1 MAINWN
7 NVAAPNLGESN
18 SLFAQAIQSLKDA
31 GIGLKDTAKD
41 YQTVVRNRSH
51 AILQDYINS
60 AKTPEELQSEAFNTG
75 FKNLQATLANEY
87 DAVKVND
94 YRDSAVDKLTKRA
107 GDAVALKRNEFG
119 LSQEQLAADKIKGTA
134 ELYALRNDPM
144 AYAAKEAELA
154 QANRLNPTEAQNIQL
169 GVYNIK
175 NAKRTDDF
183 GNATYDANVENALKA
198 PIATQQ
204 TIDASKASV
213 LNQAGQLTL
222 AQQRLQFDKD
232 KAAAEALLK
241 ANGGDVPYEQRPVN
255 IANKILTEQKN
266 KVRTLEQAAEN
277 ANLGKSTFSTM
288 DDVDAAFKK
297 KQPWYKTSTTSS
309 AMDEIKKILIADPTF
324 VKLDPKRQAAI
335 YSDTISRM
343 ENNNVAGAH
352 DYIVTDGNRKEYAQ
366 MAQDSIKAF
375 TGHIGVAK
383 GQVDVLNQ
391 DTVLRLN
398 REAQVPLQTAK
409 DMVTYDM
416 GRVDTNP
423 NANAKPAAQT
433 PLQATNAAKIA
444 GLQEKLNTKGLDLL
458 QKASIE
464 KQLKDLGATPQA
476 ASPAIT
482 PVAKQV
488 QKTVYA
494 GTPIEKVA
502 QAVATTPTPFVP
514 EASQNAYKNKGNNLS
529 IDPTTGKTT
538 PAKNPVV
545 MPADLDW
552 GTTHQVVR
560 MSPLVAKLP
569 QYKVVATFVPDGDT
583 FAAKSDSYATKGE
596 KAKKAGGI
604 LCRVDSV
611 DAPETEKKGYKLGQP
626 YGAEAGKKL
635 QQMILNKEVSIR
647 IVAAANG
654 DPNQVG
660 FYGRDIC
667 QIEVEGMN
675 VSTEL
680 IRSGAAWLYKEYDNY
695 FTGLANVEADAK
707 KYKEGLW
714 ALPNP
719 VYPPTAK
726 HNGSLDVR

>member
-18 SLFAQAIQSLKDA
+18 SLFTQAIQSLKDA
-31 GIGLKDTAKD
+31 GAGLKDTAKD

-60 AKTPEELQSEAFNTG
+60 AKTPEELQSEAFNIG
-75 FKNLQATLANEY
+75 FKNLQATLANEF
-87 DAVKVND
+87 DPVKVNE
-94 YRDSAVDKLTKRA
+94 YRDTRGDVLTKRA
-107 GDAVALKRNEFG
+107 GDAVALDLNRLNLTSNTRKENTALG
-119 LSQEQLAADKIKGTA
+119 MA
-134 ELYALRNDPM
+134 ELQGLVDNPI
-144 AYAAKEAELA
+144 AYAAKKAELTQKGFFDGKA
-154 QANRLNPTEAQNIQL
+154 EQDFQL

-175 NAKRTDDF
+175 NAKRADDF

-277 ANLGKSTFSTM
+277 ANLGNSTFSTM

-375 TGHIGVAK
+375 TGHIGVVK

-409 DMVTYDM
+409 DMVAYDM

-444 GLQEKLNTKGLDLL
+444 GLQEKLNTKGLDVL

-464 KQLKDLGATPQA
+464 KQLKDLGATPQTV
-476 ASPAIT
+476 T

-488 QKTVYA
+488 QKSVYVK
-494 GTPIEKVA
+494 TPLDIVSE
-502 QAVATTPTPFVP
+502 AVTPRPTPLLP
-514 EASQNAYKNKGNNLS
+514 AANQNAFKDKANNLS
-529 IDPTTGKTT
+529 IDTGTGKTT
-538 PAKNPVV
+538 PAKNPVAIPDV
-545 MPADLDW
+545 TWGKPA
-552 GTTHQVVR
+552 QVVT

-569 QYKVVATFVPDGDT
+569 QYKAVATFVSDGDT

-611 DAPETEKKGYKLGQP
+611 DAPETPHLPDKRGQP
-626 YGAEAGKKL
+626 YGEEAGKKL

-647 IVAAANG
+647 IVKAANG
-654 DPNQVG
+654 DPKEVG
-660 FYGRDIC
+660 HYGRDIC
-667 QIEVEGMN
+667 QIEVAGAN

-680 IRSGAAWLYKEYDNY
+680 IRSGAAWLYREYNNY
-695 FTGLANVEADAK
+695 FTGLDNVEAGARASGQ
-707 KYKEGLW
+707 GLW

-719 VYPPTAK
+719 VYPPDAK
-726 HNGSLDVR
+726 HSGSLNLQ

>member
-7 NVAAPNLGESN
+7 NVAAPDLGESN
-18 SLFAQAIQSLKDA
+18 NLFAQAIASLKDA
-31 GIGLKDTAKD
+31 GAGLKDTAKD

-94 YRDSAVDKLTKRA
+94 YRDSAVDKLTRRA
-107 GDAVALKRNEFG
+107 GDAVALKRNTLG
-119 LSQEQLAADKIKGTA
+119 LATDQQAVDTNDMMNRIFTAPESERPALIAEAVKLNRFDAKGMLT
-134 ELYALRNDPM
+134 N
-144 AYAAKEAELA
+144 
-154 QANRLNPTEAQNIQL
+154 Q
-169 GVYNIK
+169 V
-175 NAKRTDDF
+175 
-183 GNATYDANVENALKA
+183 GNAQLTQLTDANNLFKVQKPFLEVQPKLANEASEQS
-198 PIATQQ
+198 TN
-204 TIDASKASV
+204 ASKASV

-352 DYIVTDGNRKEYAQ
+352 DYIVTDGNRIEYAQ

-409 DMVTYDM
+409 DMVAYDM

-444 GLQEKLNTKGLDLL
+444 GLQDKLKVKGLDLL
-458 QKASIE
+458 QKAHIE
-464 KQLKDLGATPQA
+464 KQLRDLGATPQA

>member
-1 MAINWN
+1 MAQITWN
-7 NVAAPNLGESN
+7 NVAAPSLGESN

-31 GIGLKDTAKD
+31 GAGLKDTAKD

-94 YRDSAVDKLTKRA
+94 YRDSAVDKLTRRA
-107 GDAVALKRNEFG
+107 SDAVALKRNTLG
-119 LSQEQLAADKIKGTA
+119 LATDEKTIATNDAMNTLATITDPTARAAKIA
-134 ELYALRNDPM
+134 ELI
-144 AYAAKEAELA
+144 AANHYNA
-154 QANRLNPTEAQNIQL
+154 QADQTFQL

-175 NAKRTDDF
+175 NAKRADDF

-222 AQQRLQFDKD
+222 AQQRLKFDKD

-241 ANGGDVPYEQRPVN
+241 ANGGDVPYDQRPVN

-266 KVRTLEQAAEN
+266 KVRTLEQTAEN
-277 ANLGKSTFSTM
+277 ANLGKSTFNTM
-288 DDVDAAFKK
+288 DEVDASYKK
-297 KQPWYKTSTTSS
+297 EQWVKSTTS
-309 AMDEIKKILIADPTF
+309 AMDEIKKILVADPTF

-335 YSDTISRM
+335 YADTISRM
-343 ENNNVAGAH
+343 EAKNLGGTH
-352 DYIVTDGNRKEYAQ
+352 DWVVTDGNRIEYAQ

-375 TGHIGVAK
+375 TGHIGVVK

-398 REAQVPLQTAK
+398 REAQVPLQDAK
-409 DMVTYDM
+409 DMVAYDM

-444 GLQEKLNTKGLDLL
+444 GLQEKLKVKGLDLL
-458 QKASIE
+458 QKAHIE
-464 KQLKDLGATPQA
+464 KQLRDLGATPQA

-667 QIEVEGMN
+667 QIEVEGVN

-680 IRSGAAWLYKEYDNY
+680 IRSGAAWLYKEYNNY

>member
-1 MAINWN
+1 MAQITWN

-18 SLFAQAIQSLKDA
+18 SLFAQAIASLKDA
-31 GIGLKDTAKD
+31 GAGLKDTAKD
-41 YQTVVRNRSH
+41 YQTVVRNKSH

-60 AKTPEELQSEAFNTG
+60 AKTPEELQSEAFNIG
-75 FKNLQATLANEY
+75 FKNLQATLANEF
-87 DAVKVND
+87 DAVKVNE
-94 YRDSAVDKLTKRA
+94 YRDTRGDVLTKRA
-107 GDAVALKRNEFG
+107 GDAVALKRNTLG
-119 LSQEQLAADKIKGTA
+119 LATDQQAVDTNDMMNRIFTAPESERPALIAEAVKLNRFDAKAMLANQTGTA
-134 ELYALRNDPM
+134 SLTQIRNANDLFDHTKEYLYEQPKLAN
-144 AYAAKEAELA
+144 EASE
-154 QANRLNPTEAQNIQL
+154 QSTN
-169 GVYNIK
+169 
-175 NAKRTDDF
+175 
-183 GNATYDANVENALKA
+183 
-198 PIATQQ
+198 
-204 TIDASKASV
+204 ASKASV

-241 ANGGDVPYEQRPVN
+241 ANGGDVPYAQRPVN
-255 IANKILTEQKN
+255 IANKILTEQKD

-398 REAQVPLQTAK
+398 REAQVPLQDAK
-409 DMVTYDM
+409 DMVAYDM

-464 KQLKDLGATPQA
+464 RQLRDLGATPQA
-476 ASPAIT
+476 VT
-482 PVAKQV
+482 PVAEQV
-488 QKTVYA
+488 QKSVYVKS
-494 GTPIEKVA
+494 PLDIVE
-502 QAVATTPTPFVP
+502 QAVNPRPTPLLP
-514 EASQNAYKNKGNNLS
+514 AANQNAFKDKANNLS
-529 IDPTTGKTT
+529 IDVSTGKTT
-538 PAKNPVV
+538 PAKNPVAIPDV
-545 MPADLDW
+545 PWGKPVQAVTLD
-552 GTTHQVVR
+552 
-560 MSPLVAKLP
+560 PILAKLP
-569 QYKVVATFVPDGDT
+569 QHTFVATFVPDGDT
-583 FAAKSDSYATKGE
+583 ARGE
-596 KAKKAGGI
+596 SKTHTTVGQPQGKVI
-604 LCRVDSV
+604 CRVDSV
-611 DAPETEKKGYKLGQP
+611 NAPETSHKAGQP
-626 YGAEAGKKL
+626 TQTYGEEAGKIL
-635 QQMILNKEVSIR
+635 QKMILNKEVSIR
-647 IVAAANG
+647 VTKPTDGSSN
-654 DPNQVG
+654 
-660 FYGRDIC
+660 YGRDVC
-667 QIEVEGMN
+667 QIEVSGKD
-675 VSTEL
+675 VSVEL
-680 IRSGAAWLYKEYDNY
+680 IRAGAAWLYPRYNHY
-695 FTGLANVEADAK
+695 GAGAVALQGEAQAAGR
-707 KYKEGLW
+707 GLW
-714 ALPNP
+714 Q
-719 VYPPTAK
+719 YPAIDPETFSHA
-726 HNGSLDVR
+726 NR

>member
-31 GIGLKDTAKD
+31 GAGLKDTAKD
-41 YQTVVRNRSH
+41 YQTVVRNKSH

-87 DAVKVND
+87 DAVKVNE
-94 YRDSAVDKLTKRA
+94 YRDTRGDVLTKRA
-107 GDAVALKRNEFG
+107 GDAVALKRNTLG
-119 LSQEQLAADKIKGTA
+119 LATDQQAVDTNDMMNRIFTAPEAERPALIAEAVKLNRFDAKAMLANQTGTA
-134 ELYALRNDPM
+134 SLTQIRNANDLFDHTKEYLYEQP
-144 AYAAKEAELA
+144 KLA
-154 QANRLNPTEAQNIQL
+154 NESTAQST
-169 GVYNIK
+169 
-175 NAKRTDDF
+175 A
-183 GNATYDANVENALKA
+183 
-198 PIATQQ
+198 
-204 TIDASKASV
+204 ASKASV

-241 ANGGDVPYEQRPVN
+241 ANGGDVPYDQRPVN

-352 DYIVTDGNRKEYAQ
+352 DYIVTDGNRQEYAQ

-409 DMVTYDM
+409 DMVAYDM

-444 GLQEKLNTKGLDLL
+444 GLQDKLKVKGLDLL
-458 QKASIE
+458 QKAHIE
-464 KQLKDLGATPQA
+464 KQLRDLGATPQTA
-476 ASPAIT
+476 PVVTATAKDVQNSTYMKSPL
-482 PVAKQV
+482 QV
-488 QKTVYA
+488 VS
-494 GTPIEKVA
+494 E
-502 QAVATTPTPFVP
+502 AVTQRPTPLLP
-514 EASQNAYKNKGNNLS
+514 AANQNAFKDKANNLS
-529 IDPTTGKTT
+529 IDTGTGKTT
-538 PAKNPVV
+538 PAKNPVAIPDV
-545 MPADLDW
+545 TWGNPVQAVTLD
-552 GTTHQVVR
+552 
-560 MSPLVAKLP
+560 PILAKLP
-569 QYKVVATFVPDGDT
+569 QHTFVATFVPDGDT
-583 FAAKSDSYATKGE
+583 VYGTSKTHTTVGQPQGKI
-596 KAKKAGGI
+596 K
-604 LCRVDSV
+604 CRVDSV
-611 DAPETEKKGYKLGQP
+611 NAPETSHKAGQP
-626 YGAEAGKKL
+626 TQTYGEEAGKIL
-635 QQMILNKEVSIR
+635 QKMILNKEVSIR
-647 IVAAANG
+647 VTKPTDGKSN
-654 DPNQVG
+654 
-660 FYGRDIC
+660 YGRDVC
-667 QIEVEGMN
+667 QIEVSGKD
-675 VSTEL
+675 VSVEL
-680 IRSGAAWLYKEYDNY
+680 IREGAAWLYPRYNHYGAGAVALQE
-695 FTGLANVEADAK
+695 EAQAAGR
-707 KYKEGLW
+707 GLW
-714 ALPNP
+714 Q
-719 VYPPTAK
+719 YPAIDPETFSHA
-726 HNGSLDVR
+726 NR

>member
-1 MAINWN
+1 MAQITWN

-18 SLFAQAIQSLKDA
+18 SLFTQAIQSLKDA

-41 YQTVVRNRSH
+41 YQTVVRNKNH

-94 YRDSAVDKLTKRA
+94 YRDSAVDKLTRRA
-107 GDAVALKRNEFG
+107 GDAVALKRNTLG
-119 LSQEQLAADKIKGTA
+119 LTTDQQAVDTNDMMNRIFTA
-134 ELYALRNDPM
+134 P
-144 AYAAKEAELA
+144 EAERPALIAEAVKLNRFDAKAMLTNQVNTGQLTQLTNANNLFTAQEPYLRVQPKLA
-154 QANRLNPTEAQNIQL
+154 NEASEQSTN
-169 GVYNIK
+169 
-175 NAKRTDDF
+175 
-183 GNATYDANVENALKA
+183 
-198 PIATQQ
+198 
-204 TIDASKASV
+204 ASKASV

-266 KVRTLEQAAEN
+266 KVRALEQAAEN
-277 ANLGKSTFSTM
+277 ASLGKNKFSTM
-288 DDVDAAFKK
+288 DEVDASYKK
-297 KQPWYKTSTTSS
+297 EQWVKSTTS
-309 AMDEIKKILIADPTF
+309 AMDEIKKILVADPTF

-335 YSDTISRM
+335 YADTISRM
-343 ENNNVAGAH
+343 EAKNLGGTH
-352 DYIVTDGNRKEYAQ
+352 DWVVTDGNRIEYAQ

-464 KQLKDLGATPQA
+464 KQLKDLGATPQTA
-476 ASPAIT
+476 PVVTATAKDVQNSTYMKSPL
-482 PVAKQV
+482 QV
-488 QKTVYA
+488 VS
-494 GTPIEKVA
+494 E
-502 QAVATTPTPFVP
+502 AVTQRPTPLLP
-514 EASQNAYKNKGNNLS
+514 AANQNAFKDKANNLS
-529 IDPTTGKTT
+529 IDTGTGKTT
-538 PAKNPVV
+538 PAKNPVAIPDV
-545 MPADLDW
+545 TWSEPVQAATLD
-552 GTTHQVVR
+552 
-560 MSPLVAKLP
+560 PILAKLP
-569 QYKVVATFVPDGDT
+569 QHTFVATFVPDGDT
-583 FAAKSDSYATKGE
+583 VYGTSKTHTTVGQPQE
-596 KAKKAGGI
+596 KIK
-604 LCRVDSV
+604 CRVDSV
-611 DAPETEKKGYKLGQP
+611 NAPETSHKAGQP
-626 YGAEAGKKL
+626 TQTYGEEAAKIL
-635 QQMILNKEVSIR
+635 QKMILNKEVSIR
-647 IVAAANG
+647 VTKPTDGKSN
-654 DPNQVG
+654 
-660 FYGRDIC
+660 YGRDVC
-667 QIEVEGMN
+667 QIEVSGKD
-675 VSTEL
+675 VSVEL
-680 IRSGAAWLYKEYDNY
+680 IRAGAAWLYPRFNHYGAGGVALQE
-695 FTGLANVEADAK
+695 EAKAAGR
-707 KYKEGLW
+707 GLW
-714 ALPNP
+714 QYPNP
-719 VYPPTAK
+719 TNPETFSHA
-726 HNGSLDVR
+726 NR